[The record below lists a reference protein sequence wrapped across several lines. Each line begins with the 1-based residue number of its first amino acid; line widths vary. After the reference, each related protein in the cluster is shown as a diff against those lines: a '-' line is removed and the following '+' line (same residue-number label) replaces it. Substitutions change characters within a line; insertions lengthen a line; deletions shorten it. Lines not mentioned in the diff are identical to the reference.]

1 MHRQQRAAMMDER
14 RVTLIRERLL
24 CLHYRG
30 THTHT
35 HTHFQTF
42 FRKKNCG
49 ILLKVADTKVRRQ
62 LLCKNQIFHI
72 TRFFM

>member
-35 HTHFQTF
+35 HTFPNILQEKELWHFTE
-42 FRKKNCG
+42 G
-49 ILLKVADTKVRRQ
+49 G
-62 LLCKNQIFHI
+62 
-72 TRFFM
+72 